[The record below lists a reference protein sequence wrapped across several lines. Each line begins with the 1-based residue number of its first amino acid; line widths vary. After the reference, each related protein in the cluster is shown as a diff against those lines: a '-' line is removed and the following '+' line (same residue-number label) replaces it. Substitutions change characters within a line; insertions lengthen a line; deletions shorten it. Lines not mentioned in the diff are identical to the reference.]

1 MTLGGYK
8 KRKFKLSLNL
18 KLRKNK
24 FRVVARKFFRIRNN
38 LQINEID
45 LSNHYYS
52 RFSTLIFKELIM
64 LFFFWIIYY
73 LSSFYFLYFKVLKR
87 FDLFLY

>member
-24 FRVVARKFFRIRNN
+24 FRVVAHKFFRIRNN